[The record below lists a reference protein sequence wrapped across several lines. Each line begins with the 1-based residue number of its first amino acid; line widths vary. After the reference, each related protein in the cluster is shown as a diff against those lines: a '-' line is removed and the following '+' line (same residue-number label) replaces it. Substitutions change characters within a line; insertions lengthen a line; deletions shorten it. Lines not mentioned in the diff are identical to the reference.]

1 MRGMNTIFL
10 VRTQR
15 EVWRGVV
22 GITLVCV
29 VAATSAVVLSVWM
42 VTGSLRMALVFMPA
56 AVLIP
61 LAIAPPV
68 SWFAMSIVRL
78 LTQTIERVDAYVRL
92 DTLTGVLTRAVLLDQ
107 VREALPRGG
116 CFLMIDADHFKT
128 INDTHGH
135 TVGDEALKRI
145 AEVLR
150 RTAPVDALIG
160 RLGGEEFGIFL
171 PGRRE
176 AEAAATADA
185 LCRAMRDQGRA
196 VAGHDLA
203 MTISLGGAEHQAGD
217 TLEATMRRADI
228 ALYHAKRAGRD
239 RIHIA
244 AATETMPA
252 LRIRSNFAPA

>member
-1 MRGMNTIFL
+1 MNTIFR
-10 VRTQR
+10 VRTRR

-22 GITLVCV
+22 GITLICI
-29 VAATSAVVLSVWM
+29 VAATAAVLLSVWM
-42 VTGSLRMALVFMPA
+42 ITGSLRMALVFMPP

-92 DTLTGVLTRAVLLDQ
+92 DTLTGVLSRAVLLDQ
-107 VREALPRGG
+107 AREALPRGG
-116 CFLMIDADHFKT
+116 SFLMVDADHFKA
-128 INDTHGH
+128 INDTYGH

-150 RTAPVDALIG
+150 RAAPVDALVG

-171 PGRRE
+171 PGMDA
-176 AEAAATADA
+176 AEATATAET
-185 LCRAMRDQGRA
+185 LCRAMREQGRR

-203 MTISLGGAEHQAGD
+203 LTISLGGAAHQAAD
-217 TLEATMRRADI
+217 TLEATMKRADI

-239 RIHIA
+239 RVHIA

-252 LRIRSNFAPA
+252 PRVRPKIASA